1 MLTPPTT
8 TGVGAA
14 PTSNRAA
21 PGGAAPTGPMT
32 LEILREHSPIVGL
45 VLVYCLAGYV
55 TEAAAGLPRRMEN
68 LWFQTTYQ
76 VYPILALLALPF
88 AFAAHRWRL
97 RDDQGRWIPGWMGW
111 RTALGGIGSGFFTPS
126 RLSGVLV
133 TAVIMPLFL
142 NTYGS
147 WKGMIPDLHP
157 FALDQAFSD
166 LDRLLHWGRLP
177 WELLQPALGRAA
189 VTRTIDVLYILWLP
203 INAGVLVWQ
212 GWSRGGLRSRFFL
225 SYILIY
231 ILLGTAGAIAL
242 STAGPCYYE
251 AVTGRASP
259 YSPLMSYLAA
269 LDAEQPLIALR
280 VQHTLWENYATGQ
293 NMPFV
298 GISAMP
304 SVHVAV
310 AVLFALL
317 GWRTSSW
324 LGWIFTVYA
333 GVILVGSVH
342 LGWHYA
348 VDGYVSIAGALAIW
362 AVVGALPRRHGRA
375 THP

>member
-1 MLTPPTT
+1 MKMAGTP
-8 TGVGAA
+8 
-14 PTSNRAA
+14 R
-21 PGGAAPTGPMT
+21 PTGAIT
-32 LEILREHSPIVGL
+32 QGILREHSPVVGL
-45 VLVYCLAGYV
+45 VLAYCLAGYL
-55 TEAAAGLPRRMEN
+55 TEAAVGLPRRMEN
-68 LWFQTTYQ
+68 VWFETTYQ

-88 AFAAHRWRL
+88 AFAGHRWQL
-97 RDDQGRWIPGWMGW
+97 RDYQGRWVPGLTGW
-111 RTALGGIGSGFFTPS
+111 RVALGGTGSGFFTAS

-157 FALDQAFSD
+157 FALDPTLTE
-166 LDRLLHWGRLP
+166 LDRLLHLGRLP
-177 WELLQPALGRAA
+177 WELLQPALGHPM
-189 VTRTIDVLYILWLP
+189 VTRAIDVIYILWLP

-212 GWSRGGLRSRFFL
+212 GWSRREVRSQFFL

-231 ILLGTAGAIAL
+231 IVLGTAGAIML

-251 AVTGRASP
+251 GVTGRASP
-259 YSPLMSYLAA
+259 YSPLMNYLTS
-269 LDAEQPLIALR
+269 LDAEQPIIALR
-280 VQHTLWENYATGQ
+280 VQRTLWENYVTGQ

-317 GWRTSSW
+317 GWRASYW
-324 LGWIFTVYA
+324 LGSIFTIYA

-348 VDGYVSIAGALAIW
+348 VDGYVSIAGALVIW
-362 AVVGALPRRHGRA
+362 AVVGALLRRHGRA
-375 THP
+375 AHS